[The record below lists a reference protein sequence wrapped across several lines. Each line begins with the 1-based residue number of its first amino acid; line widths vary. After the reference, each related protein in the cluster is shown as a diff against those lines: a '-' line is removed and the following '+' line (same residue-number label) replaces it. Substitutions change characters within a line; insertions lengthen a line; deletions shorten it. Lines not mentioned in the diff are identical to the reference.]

1 MLGWRVSRG
10 ALDRVADTVSFAL
23 SGAVVMGTAIVS
35 TALSLDGRE
44 ALSRILLVV
53 AAGAWVVLG
62 VLLVDRLVRRHT
74 PARLGAGSPAA
85 LSGVAA
91 TAALGARLV
100 PLGWTAVG
108 AGLLVC
114 ALGLWC
120 ALLRPVLREWTTPVA
135 GSGFML
141 TVSTETLAVLAAEV
155 AARERAT
162 WLLAVASALFLLGL
176 GCYVFVLAGFD
187 VREVGYGRGDHWV
200 AGGALAVCA
209 LAGGKI
215 ALAAKT
221 LATLHAVAAV
231 LRGLSLAVWGL
242 GIAWLV
248 VLVAVEVLRPRVRYD
263 IRRWSTVFPLGM
275 YAASGFTL
283 GTVLHASAITTF
295 ARIWVWVAAAAWL
308 AAFAALLD
316 RTIRATRPH
325 CPTRSQD

>member
-1 MLGWRVSRG
+1 VLP
-10 ALDRVADTVSFAL
+10 FAL

-35 TALSLDGRE
+35 TALSLDGRDT
-44 ALSRILLVV
+44 LSRILLVV

-62 VLLVDRLVRRHT
+62 VLLVARLMRRHT

-108 AGLLVC
+108 TGLLVF

-141 TVSTETLAVLAAEV
+141 TVSTETLAVLGAEV

-162 WLLAVASALFLLGL
+162 WLLAVAFALFLLGL

-187 VREVGYGRGDHWV
+187 VRELARGRGDHWV

-209 LAGGKI
+209 LAGGQT

-221 LATLHAVAAV
+221 LATLPAVAAV
-231 LRGLSLAVWGL
+231 LRDLSLAVWAL
-242 GIAWLV
+242 GVGWLV
-248 VLVAVEVLRPRVRYD
+248 VLVTGEVLRPRLRYD

-283 GTVLHASAITTF
+283 GTVLHVSAITMF
-295 ARIWVWVAAAAWL
+295 ARIWVWVAAVAWL
-308 AAFAALLD
+308 AAFAALLG